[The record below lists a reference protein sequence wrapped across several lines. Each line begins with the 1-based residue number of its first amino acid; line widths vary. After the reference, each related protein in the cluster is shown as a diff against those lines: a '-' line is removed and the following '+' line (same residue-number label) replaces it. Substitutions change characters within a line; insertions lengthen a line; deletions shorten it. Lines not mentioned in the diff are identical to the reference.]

1 MLDINRLNRL
11 TKIFEDQKWDISEK
25 NNKLYDRFS
34 KLLELLLPEDQDF
47 ILNLT
52 EYYRC
57 YGIECYE
64 EMLLESLELMNK
76 HSKEFFESETSR
88 KILVAPL
95 LEYNNNNKTT
105 KSSNL
110 MCYLMKSNQL
120 SYLEFLGDIEVEV
133 LTFLDK
139 SDIDRI
145 NDENYILILV
155 DDYIGSGQTAKRS
168 VNSYLEQGID
178 KDDIV
183 VISLI
188 IEKTG
193 KGILDNLGVRYFH
206 SSKKVYTLSEIVDN
220 EDKARQSINRIAK
233 KIKATKSYKAGF
245 NSGGALVSMIRTPN
259 NTLPFYWWERKYKAP
274 FPRFKE

>member
-76 HSKEFFESETSR
+76 HSKEFETPR

-95 LEYNNNNKTT
+95 LEYSNNNKTT

>member
-76 HSKEFFESETSR
+76 HSKEFFESETPR
-88 KILVAPL
+88 KVLVAPL